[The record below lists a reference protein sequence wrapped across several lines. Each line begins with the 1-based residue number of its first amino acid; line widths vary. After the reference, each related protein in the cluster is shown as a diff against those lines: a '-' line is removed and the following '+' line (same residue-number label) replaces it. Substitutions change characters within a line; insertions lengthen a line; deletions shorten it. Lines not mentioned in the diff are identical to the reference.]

1 VTAGSEQQFDPLGV
15 LAALE
20 RHYVSY
26 VVIGGLAQVLRGADL
41 VSTGVDICPSFAKN
55 NLDQLT
61 ASITELDATVIAG
74 RRVVLDELTLTREPV
89 IDVVTRAGALKVI
102 ASPAGVPNGY
112 VDLRR
117 AASRE
122 DLGHGVRPLVASAGD
137 LAAMA
142 AALGR
147 VSDLERLAALR
158 RIVELDAGR
167 PGPPEPAA
175 TATPTRPSPATRRA
189 PRATR

>member
-1 VTAGSEQQFDPLGV
+1 MARGEQRFDPVGM
-15 LAALE
+15 LATLE
-20 RHYVSY
+20 RYYVSY
-26 VVIGGLAQVLRGADL
+26 VLIGGLAQVLRGADL
-41 VSTGVDICPSFAKN
+41 ISTGVDVCPSFAKN

-61 ASITELDATVIAG
+61 VAVAELEATGTAG
-74 RRVVLDELTLTREPV
+74 HSVALDEQTLTREPV
-89 IDVVTRAGALKVI
+89 IEIATRAGVVKVI
-102 ASPAGVPNGY
+102 AAPAGVPNGY

-147 VSDLERLAALR
+147 EQDLERLPGLR
-158 RIVELDAGR
+158 RIVELDVGR

-175 TATPTRPSPATRRA
+175 TASQSRPAAAARRG

>member
-1 VTAGSEQQFDPLGV
+1 MARGAQRFDPLGV

-26 VVIGGLAQVLRGADL
+26 VLIGGLAQVLRGADL
-41 VSTGVDICPSFAKN
+41 TSTGVDICPSFAKN

-61 ASITELDATVIAG
+61 AAITELDTTASDG
-74 RRVVLDELTLTREPV
+74 RPAALGEVTLTREPV
-89 IDVVTRAGALKVI
+89 MEVATRAGVVKVI

-122 DLGHGVRPLVASAGD
+122 DLGHGIRPLVASAGD

-142 AALGR
+142 AALHR
-147 VSDLERLAALR
+147 DRDLERLPALR

-167 PGPPEPAA
+167 LRPAELGA
-175 TATPTRPSPATRRA
+175 TASQTRPSRAARRG

>member
-1 VTAGSEQQFDPLGV
+1 VANRRNSFDPLTI

-20 RHYVSY
+20 RNYVSY
-26 VVIGGLAQVLRGADL
+26 VLIGGLAQVLRGADL
-41 VSTGVDICPSFAKN
+41 VSTGVDICPSFAKS
-55 NLDQLT
+55 NLDHLNH
-61 ASITELDATVIAG
+61 ALIELDAVG
-74 RRVVLDELTLTREPV
+74 LDEETLTREPV
-89 IDVVTRAGALKVI
+89 AEVMTRAGELKVI

-117 AASRE
+117 AAGRE

-147 VSDLERLAALR
+147 DTDLQRLPALR
-158 RIVELDAGR
+158 QIVELETHRRQAPARVPARAAPAGTPPAQR
-167 PGPPEPAA
+167 GPR
-175 TATPTRPSPATRRA
+175 PTR
-189 PRATR
+189 

>member
-1 VTAGSEQQFDPLGV
+1 MVRGEQKFDPLGV

-20 RHYVSY
+20 RHYLSY
-26 VVIGGLAQVLRGADL
+26 VLIGGLAQVLRGADL
-41 VSTGVDICPSFAKN
+41 VTTGVDTCPSFAKN
-55 NLDQLT
+55 NLDQL
-61 ASITELDATVIAG
+61 AAAISELDGTGTAG
-74 RRVVLDELTLTREPV
+74 RPVALDEQTLTREPV
-89 IDVVTRAGALKVI
+89 IEVVTRAGVLRVV

-147 VSDLERLAALR
+147 APDLERLPALR

-167 PGPPEPAA
+167 PGPPERA
-175 TATPTRPSPATRRA
+175 TTASPTRPSPAARRGPRTTR
-189 PRATR
+189 

>member
-1 VTAGSEQQFDPLGV
+1 MARGDQRFDPLGG
-15 LAALE
+15 LAVLE

-26 VVIGGLAQVLRGADL
+26 VLIGGLAQVLRGADL

-55 NLDQLT
+55 NLEKLT
-61 ASITELDATVIAG
+61 AAITELDATGTAG
-74 RRVVLDELTLTREPV
+74 QSVALDEQTLTRAPV
-89 IDVVTRAGALKVI
+89 IEVATRAGALKVI

-142 AALGR
+142 ATLGR
-147 VSDLERLAALR
+147 EQDLERLPALR
-158 RIVELDAGR
+158 RIVELDAGHVS
-167 PGPPEPAA
+167 PPEPA
-175 TATPTRPSPATRRA
+175 TPARQTRPAPAAR
-189 PRATR
+189 RATR